1 MKSKYIKNN
10 ELRAK
15 DKGKIVTLHGW
26 VANKR
31 RFGEMTFIDLR
42 DRYGITQCVF
52 KSDLNVTKE
61 SVMEVTGKVVLRK
74 QKNPNLKTGD
84 IEVLVSKYSIF
95 SQAVE
100 ELPFAIRDDIDVK
113 EETRMKY
120 RFLDLRRPVMQ
131 NNIITKDKIMFA
143 VREFMHQNGFID
155 IETPM
160 LAKSTPEGARDF
172 LVPTRNKNEFWAL
185 PQSPQLFKQLLMCSG
200 FEKYYQFARC
210 FRDEDSRK
218 DRQPEFTQLDIETS
232 FLNVEDFQKYI
243 EKLFKHIF
251 KSLGIKI
258 KTPFQRIKYFDALR
272 DYGTD
277 KPDLRY
283 DYKIVDINDFCNNT
297 EFNIIKDAKSKRML
311 FTGTLISKSDF
322 KDLEEIAKKN
332 KANIL
337 FYFVYQN
344 GEIVHTNFA
353 NKVKDACLDL
363 VAKFGNKNGSY
374 FIVANK
380 YEHASQALGAVRVEL
395 NDKFNYAR
403 KEWNLSWIT
412 DWPMFEYDEENSTWA
427 AAHHPFTR
435 FAHSLQDLETM
446 KMEDIRALSYDLVL
460 NGFELGS
467 GSARIF
473 DKVTQKK
480 MFDLIGM
487 SQQEQQSRFDWFLK
501 AFDYGIPPHCGIGLG
516 LDRLTMIVTGQKT
529 IRDVLAFPKN
539 AKNQDVFTGAPGSV
553 DQKQLDELFLQ
564 ITKNEK

>member
-10 ELRAK
+10 ELSAK
-15 DKGKIVTLHGW
+15 DKGKKVTLHGW

-52 KSDLNVTKE
+52 KTDLNVTKE
-61 SVMEVTGKVVLRK
+61 SSMEIIGKVVLRK
-74 QKNPNLKTGD
+74 QKNPNLATGD
-84 IEVLVSKYSIF
+84 IEVVVDKYTIF
-95 SQAVE
+95 SEANE

-131 NNIITKDKIMFA
+131 QNIITKDKIMFA
-143 VREFMHQNGFID
+143 VREFMHQNDFID

-172 LVPTRNKNEFWAL
+172 LVPTRNRDEFWAL

-251 KSLGIKI
+251 KSIGIKI
-258 KTPFQRIKYFDALR
+258 KTPFPRVKYFDALR

-283 DYKIVDINDFCNNT
+283 DYKIVDINDFCLNT
-297 EFNIIKDAKSKRML
+297 DFNIIKDAPSKRML
-311 FTGTLISKSDF
+311 FVDTLITKKDF

-337 FYFVYQN
+337 FYFVYEN

-353 NKVKDACLDL
+353 NKVKDAALEL
-363 VAKFGNKNGSY
+363 VKNNKNKNGSY
-374 FIVANK
+374 FIVANT
-380 YEHASQALGAVRVEL
+380 YDHASQALGAVRVEL
-395 NDKFNYAR
+395 NERFNYAR

-412 DWPMFEYDEENSTWA
+412 DWPMFEYDEENNTWA

-435 FAHSLQDLETM
+435 FAHSLEELDKIEM
-446 KMEDIRALSYDLVL
+446 KDVRALSYDLVL

-473 DKVTQKK
+473 DKKTQKK

-487 SQQEQQSRFDWFLK
+487 SEKEQQSRFDWFLK

-516 LDRLTMIVTGQKT
+516 LWQIDNDYYRSKNNSWCY
-529 IRDVLAFPKN
+529 AFPKN

-553 DQKQLDELFLQ
+553 D
-564 ITKNEK
+564 KNN